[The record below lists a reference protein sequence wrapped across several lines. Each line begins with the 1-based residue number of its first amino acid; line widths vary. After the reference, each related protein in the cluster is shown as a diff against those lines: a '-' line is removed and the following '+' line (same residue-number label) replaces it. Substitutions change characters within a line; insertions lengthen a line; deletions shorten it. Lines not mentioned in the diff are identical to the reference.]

1 MEKEG
6 RTQLSGEDAYRLYDT
21 YGFPLDLTMEILEE
35 KNLTIDEEGF
45 QAAMKEQK
53 EKARKARKVTNYMGA
68 DVTVMSP
75 SILLSPLNSLVM
87 TSCRGNLT

>member
-1 MEKEG
+1 MEENMEKEG
-6 RTQLSGEDAYRLYDT
+6 RTQLSGEDAFRLYDT

-53 EKARKARKVTNYMGA
+53 EKARKAGR
-68 DVTVMSP
+68 
-75 SILLSPLNSLVM
+75 
-87 TSCRGNLT
+87 